1 MNIGVLDTLKK
12 AVSMRYKVYTKEQ
25 VEKISQ
31 ERKVQTIV
39 GDSLAASM
47 FVDKNIEIPHGTEFI
62 SPNLATIF
70 NQNTISFDYLVSL
83 LDIDMVQLKADL
95 EELKA
100 ARLNLVVVGYGGYS
114 INTLEFLYQFC
125 IRFGITDLFKYI
137 AIYEDDNLTYTN
149 CLRIY
154 PNLGIPANASNS
166 ISKFEVFND
175 VKYDSVLSDNIN
187 LVFHRLDA
195 ESYKEYYLGK
205 NVTLLGAP
213 DFETRK
219 LLEDARFIFGGHS
232 GDEVALINKPIINA
246 QITTESYGTVNPTTL
261 FLNLIKG
268 TTKLPKAL
276 LNNEPAGTVLY
287 EYNCKKEM
295 KTDGLSID
303 LLFDA
308 RNQADIDAESS
319 ASSDAESSA
328 SSDAESSA
336 SNTLNTQ
343 GE

>member
-1 MNIGVLDTLKK
+1 MNIGVLDTLRK
-12 AVSMRYKVYTKEQ
+12 AITTRYKIFSKEQ
-25 VEKISQ
+25 VITIGEQ
-31 ERKVQTIV
+31 RKVPTIV

-47 FVDKNIEIPHGTEFI
+47 FADKDIEVPSGTEFI
-62 SPNLATIF
+62 SPNLASIF
-70 NQNTISFDYLVSL
+70 NSNTISFDYLVSL

-100 ARLNLVVVGYGGYS
+100 AEMNLIIVGYGGYS
-114 INTLEFLYQFC
+114 INTIEFLYQFC
-125 IRFGITDLFKYI
+125 IRLGITNLFKYI

-154 PNLGIPANASNS
+154 PNLSTPSASSNS
-166 ISKFEVFND
+166 IPKFDVFND
-175 VKYDSVLSDNIN
+175 KYDKVLSENIN

-195 ESYKEYYLGK
+195 ETYKEYYEGK

-213 DFETRK
+213 DFETRQ
-219 LLEDARFIFGGHS
+219 LLEEARFIFGGHS

-268 TTKLPKAL
+268 STKLPKAL
-276 LNNEPAGTVLY
+276 LNKEAPGTVLY

-295 KTDGLSID
+295 KTND
-303 LLFDA
+303 LGVDFLFDA
-308 RNQADIDAESS
+308 KNTTDIDAENAVS
-319 ASSDAESSA
+319 A
-328 SSDAESSA
+328 
-336 SNTLNTQ
+336 TTQ

>member
-1 MNIGVLDTLKK
+1 MNIGVFDTLKK
-12 AVSMRYKVYTKEQ
+12 AISTRYRIYTKAQ
-25 VEKISQ
+25 VEKISN
-31 ERKVQTIV
+31 ERKAPTIV

-47 FVDKNIEIPHGTEFI
+47 FVDKDIEVPFGTEFI
-62 SPNLATIF
+62 SPNLAAIF
-70 NQNTISFDYLVSL
+70 NSNAISFDYLVSL
-83 LDIDMVQLKADL
+83 LDIDMAQLKIDL

-100 ARLNLVVVGYGGYS
+100 AQLNLIVVGYGGYS

-125 IRFGITDLFKYI
+125 IRLGVSNLFKYI

-154 PNLGIPANASNS
+154 PNLGTPSNASNS
-166 ISKFEVFND
+166 IPKFDVFND
-175 VKYDSVLSDNIN
+175 KYDKVLSENIN

-195 ESYKEYYLGK
+195 ETYKEYYLGK

-219 LLEDARFIFGGHS
+219 LLEEVRFIFGGHA
-232 GDEVALINKPIINA
+232 GDEVALINKPVVNA
-246 QITTESYGTVNPTTL
+246 QITTESYGTINPSTL

-268 TTKLPKAL
+268 TTKLPQAL
-276 LNNEPAGTVLY
+276 LNKEEAGTVLY

-295 KTDGLSID
+295 KTDGIAID

-308 RNQADIDAESS
+308 KNTADLDAEIANS
-319 ASSDAESSA
+319 AQPTE
-328 SSDAESSA
+328 
-336 SNTLNTQ
+336 